1 MPNAQIVNTG
11 NPDHVLKVQSNWV
24 PWFLRFKLDAH
35 TEGIWSLFDG
45 SEVVLSKPERPPR
58 LARAGTGLTVNID
71 ASNSVSGAVVST
83 TPATTEDT
91 SIDLSHQTFLY
102 QTELEFYRMD
112 LNDYE
117 RQHDRILLA
126 RKMLYTRIDSSM
138 FALIHNDKDDTLSS
152 EFARLQTH
160 YKPEASLAI
169 QLTSRKIDQVSLAT
183 CRDMSEYITSMRQL
197 RQELA
202 YAGKRMSD
210 TLYIA
215 TLINGLPAAY
225 DRWRDRYYD
234 TVEDSS
240 ASDSSLVSFE
250 TRLIRWEASLKR

>member
-1 MPNAQIVNTG
+1 MPSTLIIDTG
-11 NPDHVLKVQSNWV
+11 NPEHILRGQSNWV

-35 TEGIWSLFDG
+35 AEGIWSLFDG
-45 SEVVLSKPERPPR
+45 SGEILSKPERPLR
-58 LARAGTGLTVNID
+58 LARAGTDLTSNID
-71 ASNSVSGAVVST
+71 SSNSASSALAST
-83 TPATTEDT
+83 TPATTEAT
-91 SIDLSHQTFLY
+91 SIDFSHQIFLY

-112 LNDYE
+112 LHDYE

-126 RKMLYTRIDSSM
+126 RKMLYTRFDSSM
-138 FALIHNDKDDTLSS
+138 FALIHDDNDDTLAS

-169 QLTSRKIDQVSLAT
+169 QLTSRKIDQISLVT
-183 CRDMSEYITSMRQL
+183 CRDMSEYIIQMREL

-225 DRWRDRYYD
+225 DRWRDRYYE
-234 TVEDSS
+234 TVEQLS
-240 ASDSSLVSFE
+240 ASDSSVVSFE
-250 TRLIRWEASLKR
+250 GRLIRWESSLMR